1 VKGVIGLRVFGKE
14 GKNLTPQKR
23 APVHLLLKPRKRPEE
38 KEFRLLN
45 YIELVDGDL
54 LVQLFENLQL
64 GLIPRT
70 TYKVDEKFF
79 DEFKD

>member
-1 VKGVIGLRVFGKE
+1 
-14 GKNLTPQKR
+14 
-23 APVHLLLKPRKRPEE
+23 
-38 KEFRLLN
+38 
-45 YIELVDGDL
+45 VDGDL